1 MKIIGDIE
9 ADVSANFFHSLGD
22 HVETQH
28 HAPAD
33 FNYDQAAAAVLA
45 AQADLTAAAGDII
58 ANTAAIATKSAQAD
72 MLQAQA
78 DIATNTTAV
87 ATKSTQA
94 DMLLAQAELAGLG
107 KFVDVPNKK
116 LVHED
121 DHFLAVDNLR
131 VVAVD
136 NPAPTDNV
144 PAGLFFTKGTFSE
157 SLSLIDDARVDL
169 VASSDDPAENDN
181 STLRSSLSFGAV
193 GRKPGPARQGRAHR
207 AQAAPSERTPSRTSS
222 SK

>member
-157 SLSLIDDARVDL
+157 SPCRPCRL
-169 VASSDDPAENDN
+169 V
-181 STLRSSLSFGAV
+181 
-193 GRKPGPARQGRAHR
+193 
-207 AQAAPSERTPSRTSS
+207 
-222 SK
+222 

>member
-9 ADVSANFFHSLGD
+9 ADVSANFFH

-33 FNYDQAAAAVLA
+33 FDYDQAALALAA
-45 AQADLTAAAGDII
+45 AQADLVAAAGDIV
-58 ANTAAIATKSAQAD
+58 ANTAAIATNVTAIATKSTQAD

-78 DIATNTTAV
+78 D
-87 ATKSTQA
+87 
-94 DMLLAQAELAGLG
+94 LAGLG

-144 PAGLFFTKGTFSE
+144 PAGLFFTTGTFSE
-157 SLSLIDDARVDL
+157 KLSLVDDARVDL
-169 VASSDDPAENDN
+169 VASFDDPAENDN
-181 STLRSSLSFGAV
+181 STLRSSLGK
-193 GRKPGPARQGRAHR
+193 RARTTRSSSSGTSGSTM
-207 AQAAPSERTPSRTSS
+207 AAPSERMPSKPIS